1 MITIMTIIIQIMIII
16 MIIIIIMTIIIWFY
30 YSPGALFDMVDVPL
44 LSSISFT
51 LLTVAFTLFITRQ
64 QDVSFQNQ

>member
-1 MITIMTIIIQIMIII
+1 
-16 MIIIIIMTIIIWFY
+16 MTIIIWFY